1 MAFKQPVGPSASAR
15 KYDLLTAM
23 GALALSGSPGEQ
35 RLILRLMVA
44 ITARYNWASDTL
56 AIAQTDLARLW
67 SVDPRTVKRA
77 MAQYRARGWLVQK
90 RAPGRGRVAEY
101 RVSLD
106 RLMQDTRAVW
116 PAVGSDF
123 VQRLAPHPASQNPQP
138 LNTLAQGTVVPFP
151 VPAGTGQEAGLWP
164 VIQRAFA
171 QIDPAQ
177 AQAWLGGVTSA
188 GMEADVLVLSAPGRF
203 RANYLRTH
211 LLSRLLPVARQI
223 APQIVAIE
231 IRD

>member
-23 GALALSGSPGEQ
+23 GTLALSASPGEQ

-56 AIAQTDLARLW
+56 AVAQTDLARLW

-77 MAQYRARGWLVQK
+77 MAQYRQRGWLFQK

-101 RVSLD
+101 GLALD
-106 RLMQDTRAVW
+106 RLMQDTSPMWRS
-116 PAVGSDF
+116 VGSDF
-123 VQRLAPHPASQNPQP
+123 AERLGVQPAEQPGPQ
-138 LNTLAQGTVVPFP
+138 TQGTVVPFP
-151 VPAGTGQEAGLWP
+151 VPAGTEEETRLWP
-164 VIQRAFA
+164 LIQRAFD
-171 QIDPAQ
+171 QIEPAK
-177 AQAWLGGVTSA
+177 AQAWLGNVTSA
-188 GMEADVLVLSAPGRF
+188 GLEGNVLVLNVAGKF

-211 LLSRLLPVARQI
+211 LVSRLLPVAQRISPQI
-223 APQIVAIE
+223 ASIE
-231 IRD
+231 VVD

>member
-23 GALALSGSPGEQ
+23 GTLALSAPPGEQ

-56 AIAQTDLARLW
+56 AVAQTDLARLW

-77 MAQYRARGWLVQK
+77 MAQYRQRGWLFQK
-90 RAPGRGRVAEY
+90 RAPGRGRVGEY
-101 RVSLD
+101 GLSLE
-106 RLMQDTRAVW
+106 RLMQDTSALW

-123 VQRLAPHPASQNPQP
+123 VERLSAPPAQQTPPRPQM
-138 LNTLAQGTVVPFP
+138 QGTVVPFP
-151 VPAGTGQEAGLWP
+151 VPAGTDEETRLWP
-164 VIQRAFA
+164 LIQRAFD
-171 QIDPAQ
+171 QIEPAQ
-177 AQAWLGGVTSA
+177 AQAWLGNVTSA
-188 GMEADVLVLSAPGRF
+188 GLEGNVLVLNVPGRF

-211 LLSRLLPVARQI
+211 LVSRLLPVAQRI
-223 APQIVAIE
+223 APQIATIQ
-231 IRD
+231 IND